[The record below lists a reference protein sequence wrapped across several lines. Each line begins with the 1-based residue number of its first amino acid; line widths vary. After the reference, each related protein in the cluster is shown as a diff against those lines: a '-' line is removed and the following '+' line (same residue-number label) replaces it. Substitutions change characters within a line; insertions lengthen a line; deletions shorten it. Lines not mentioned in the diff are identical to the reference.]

1 MRLLIIEDSI
11 ALSRTMKEGLEE
23 FGFQVDVSYNGLE
36 GEQKAYVTAYD
47 CILLDLNLPDKDG
60 IEILKFLRS
69 HDISVPVV
77 ILTARDQIEEKA
89 LGLDQGADDYIT
101 KPFQLVE
108 LRARIQAVIRRSHG
122 RSNPL
127 ITLGYIKI
135 HPASRKVYVQDQ
147 LVALSSKE
155 FDILEYI
162 AERHPAVVSAEE
174 IVEHV
179 YDEDFDPFSS
189 VLRVHLTRLRRKLKD
204 AAQKDILLTIRGKGY
219 HICVE

>member
-11 ALSRTMKEGLEE
+11 ELASLMKAGLEE
-23 FGFQVDVSYNGLE
+23 YGFQADVASTGLE
-36 GEQKAYVTAYD
+36 GEEKAYVTSYD

-69 HDISVPVV
+69 SDVQIPVV
-77 ILTARDQIEEKA
+77 IITARDQIEEKT

-101 KPFQLVE
+101 KPFQMAE
-108 LRARIQAVIRRSHG
+108 LRARIHAVIRRYHG
-122 RSNPL
+122 RSHPL
-127 ITLGYIKI
+127 ITIGCLQI
-135 HPASRKVYVQDQ
+135 HPASRKVYVKNQEIS
-147 LVALSSKE
+147 LSAKE

-179 YDEDFDPFSS
+179 YDEEFDPFSS
-189 VLRVHLTRLRRKLKD
+189 VLRVHLTRLRKKLRD
-204 AAQKDILLTIRGKGY
+204 GASQELLANIRGKGY
-219 HICVE
+219 YLCVD